1 MEARAYLR
9 RARIAPRKVQIVLDL
24 IRNKPVDVAMATL
37 KATPK
42 LLPALDINGVE
53 LIPTISSIAVNMT
66 AFLMAFLHII
76 FCPPVKL
83 F

>member
-1 MEARAYLR
+1 MR
-9 RARIAPRKVQIVLDL
+9 
-24 IRNKPVDVAMATL
+24 

-42 LLPALDINGVE
+42 LLLALDINGVE

-66 AFLMAFLHII
+66 AFLMAFLHVI

-83 F
+83 FLISTYL

>member
-1 MEARAYLR
+1 
-9 RARIAPRKVQIVLDL
+9 
-24 IRNKPVDVAMATL
+24 
-37 KATPK
+37 
-42 LLPALDINGVE
+42 LPALDINGVE